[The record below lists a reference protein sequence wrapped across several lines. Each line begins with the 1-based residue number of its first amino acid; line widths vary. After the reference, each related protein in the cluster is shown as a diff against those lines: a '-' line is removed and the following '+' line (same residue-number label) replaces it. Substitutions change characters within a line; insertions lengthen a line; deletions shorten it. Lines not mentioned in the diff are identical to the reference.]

1 MAKIRFAEGLKVYPV
16 IAPVAGT
23 TSAVASVYIDA
34 ADYNWLT
41 WLVQTGV
48 TTSDSTD
55 TLTITVECSTA
66 ASSNATEVAIP
77 FFHRVN
83 GPVGTD
89 SIGAITSDSTSGLEL
104 AADLAADAMAIL
116 ISVNPDAI
124 QAELT
129 DGRYVRLVVTPS
141 SAVGAFVVSA
151 CFLGQPKYQMNS
163 IPSST

>member
-1 MAKIRFAEGLKVYPV
+1 MAKLRFGEGLKVYPV
-16 IAPVAGT
+16 IATVAGT

-89 SIGAITSDSTSGLEL
+89 AIGAITSDSTAGLEL
-104 AADLAADAMAIL
+104 AADLTADAMAIL

-124 QAELT
+124 QGELA
-129 DGRYVRLVVTPS
+129 DGRFLRLVITPS

-151 CFLGQPKYQMNS
+151 CFLGEPKYQMNS

>member
-1 MAKIRFAEGLKVYPV
+1 MAKLRFAEGLKVYPV

-23 TSAVASVYIDA
+23 TSAIASVYVDV

-41 WLVQTGV
+41 WLVQYGV
-48 TTSDSTD
+48 VTSDSTD
-55 TLTITVECSTA
+55 TLTLTVECSTA
-66 ASSNATEVAIP
+66 NSSNATEVALP

-89 SIGAITSDSTSGLEL
+89 SIGVITSDSTSGLEL
-104 AADLAADAMAIL
+104 LADSSADAMAIL
-116 ISVNPDAI
+116 ISIDPSTI
-124 QAELT
+124 PGELT
-129 DGRYVRLVVTPS
+129 DGRFCRLVCTPS

-151 CFLGQPKYQMNS
+151 CFLGEPKYQMNS